1 MERTPAEDL
10 AILALIGGNWTAA
23 EIHQATEESIEMI
36 DSETGYH
43 YWYDPQTGE
52 RQGTTA
58 PWQVF
63 VG

>member
-1 MERTPAEDL
+1 MERTSVEDL
-10 AILALIGGNWTAA
+10 AILALIGGSWTAA
-23 EIHQATEESIEMI
+23 EIHAITDASIISI
-36 DSETGYH
+36 DQETGYH